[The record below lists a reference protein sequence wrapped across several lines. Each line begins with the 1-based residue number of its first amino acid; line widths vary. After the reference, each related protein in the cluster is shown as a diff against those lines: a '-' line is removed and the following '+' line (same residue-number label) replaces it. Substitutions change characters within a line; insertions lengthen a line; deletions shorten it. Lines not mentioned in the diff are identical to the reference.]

1 MWMDRG
7 YVTGDLVICTVDRRM
22 IVIYVFKTERLIHH
36 TLTHSSAADLH
47 MDVIHLMYFRLY
59 KKMKYFVWLYIA
71 IAIAFSVCVRFVLYL
86 FVLCAL
92 LLVRRCKKEKK
103 VQKRR

>member
-22 IVIYVFKTERLIHH
+22 IVIYVFKNERLIHH

-47 MDVIHLMYFRLY
+47 MDVIHLHLLCFRLT
-59 KKMKYFVWLYIA
+59 KKLNILYG
-71 IAIAFSVCVRFVLYL
+71 YT
-86 FVLCAL
+86 
-92 LLVRRCKKEKK
+92 
-103 VQKRR
+103 